1 MQLYVKCTF
10 SFLLIQVFHI
20 CADGRKISFLCP
32 NGTIF
37 RQSHLI
43 CDWWWTVDCANS
55 KEHYEESAELLANDR
70 KIYQARSDAISKS
83 RARQQVNR
91 KPGIIRESEGES
103 ASEKSYITEPVPRNA
118 RVQTHSRVISPR
130 KQLPNSTPNPGLSR
144 SSEEFQTVSR
154 MEQAGQRQIHAFNP
168 SYTESNQKRP
178 QYQENRQSKLFDKTD
193 QHHKDI
199 NSQNTPPVPRGP
211 EQGRI
216 LQSNQFPEFQPPL
229 ESPPRPQQTPVTT
242 HRPKTGQFKH
252 SRQFE
257 QSLSDRHVPVNR
269 VSQSRQQPQQSVILQ
284 GQQQP
289 QFRPEPQTF
298 SENKV
303 VNNDSRSY
311 NHVRFLPATEI
322 EGQLPAETGSFV
334 NSRGSKLNGINQARD
349 RQRILQNRVQQTTS
363 TTYVDF
369 DRSRNIT
376 LEISSQVKSA
386 GVQVTERGIT
396 DLPNKQS
403 SPEPMTEEVH
413 FDDVGLKKPS
423 SEEQFKDEDLFYLR
437 GTSTENDLIDGIAFT
452 ESPVKHSNTYTSV
465 FEEDFKNGSVALGP
479 TGNVALFN
487 PPSDTRFGNEYVRG
501 GYENEDVRGY
511 TESTESV
518 HILDTLASTTLLPDV
533 DYGSG
538 STSPDLPSSFPT
550 RKSHRFYSPT
560 TTQTPNFPEPSTVQN
575 TENSTEE
582 PPEEDVFTRKNTSN
596 PHTVIS
602 YRNDKDHPT
611 ESPPE
616 LLRNIDI
623 STVHPMRSQPT
634 STPASL
640 LTVPNKLFSAVE
652 ESVPKKLEPIFVEII
667 DQGSS
672 ERPVL
677 RAYTVEELEN
687 RRENT
692 GSVKFTDKNKLLTSN
707 PEAIASRSNTLQAG
721 ERSSTVTESPSPF
734 ALSRMLRPPNELTY
748 LTAFPDHKYSEL
760 PTTELPPNPYYTLS
774 TILLPPEHVA
784 VSSDLHD
791 KNKVSNGGSHQD
803 SSTFRTTIKSAHI
816 DHTTPRNHVTLSR
829 RLQPPFESLVQF
841 NSGLSVPNISST
853 VQQGK
858 QQHTIIPVNQDT
870 FTGFET
876 FEAGGGQNIGTYQLR
891 QEADLA
897 QGIFV
902 TSELS
907 SSATSTSEPTGPSS
921 VHVDVQHLT
930 SEPSPVTPFPFKK
943 HKTVSESIQS
953 TTPFLNISLEE
964 PATEPDIPISHL
976 KQEPSSFPWYK
987 SRDGFVIPASSGPS
1001 TLHSLAVYFSIRD
1014 RTQETTVDTLNGFSF
1029 EKLKLDGEKPTTESV
1044 PTVLSTANDIT
1055 PDVNETDVPV
1065 LAPSLLTK
1073 PIRDSY
1079 SLLFPNNKEVHSSVA
1094 EQMRNVTSTAE
1105 IPDAITKG
1113 KKTSSLHNAIM
1124 NELLDKLAEISEME
1138 AKPLSDRKIAS
1149 SQRQVL
1155 HSDTEDLL
1163 QGTDSQDLRELA
1175 QIFSRAL
1182 SAYLENPEGFK
1193 KVLSEVRPKVPSYV
1207 DRDGAKE
1214 FESKEFLDT
1223 TRSTV
1228 ISSTPV
1234 PLTTSSTE
1242 YSSVTQEDEEVLDF
1256 SDMSKVSRRK
1266 SKPTTLLPPHS
1277 KSIKTEKWKNSVSTS
1292 YVNPAVVTSSGRNRV
1307 THTTSKPSSSDTV
1320 EDVYLKPPEEGL
1332 QNAQSTYYT
1341 LSQQQVPENTATVSP
1356 NMFES
1361 LQVTE
1366 GLGEDYT
1373 LPFGTKQYDGPGYG
1387 PQAGEVKFGP
1397 TAGGVNDPSRP
1408 RYGGFQNNSGV
1419 TLKEAPVTIID
1430 TQARVD
1436 ATTLVPEGK
1445 LKARSTVKPISVTL
1459 AVETTSTEEVPAEI
1473 GSIFNTFIPQELNN
1487 LAVAGTPET
1496 PAALISDEN
1505 ILKQRDNPQN
1515 LVPSSNEAVLGVNI
1529 GSYASLPSNRP
1540 SNSHNVEEK
1549 WSSLGSTV
1557 DALTINH
1564 ELSESD
1570 IKQRASSAA
1579 AQQFISSI
1587 TTTQEL
1593 TPTTH
1598 PVFRVRNRI
1607 TSKSD
1612 TSELAVPIEYSE
1624 NKTRSLPYNCGTFTS
1639 GRSSVSPQTE
1649 TNKHSQLAHESVFTS
1664 TSESSSEH
1672 SDTVREIKP
1681 FNISDRTFYSEEI
1694 KSPPPPSASLVRV
1707 SASRKSKVE
1716 TSNSSSKVPESSET
1730 KSIITSDKSTPFIV
1744 QQTTTTQTYYPT
1756 HESENISFQRKSG
1769 TDRYSQHVRKFQE
1782 PDELRQGLRGASEIS
1797 VPSERFVP
1805 APFTETSPT
1814 ADTVITSW
1822 KKENNHSEQE
1832 VSNVDLLPVQS
1843 FTSVP
1848 VSASISPLIRNI
1860 PTRRTKYTTTNTH
1873 PNNERFIIKVLE
1885 EDHFVVPNTSASA
1898 RALLDGSSSVI
1909 ATSGSNTLSRKKE
1922 PSEKLKPLNKE
1933 LITGEPNNASNSQRF
1948 VRINTVVNST
1958 SSQTSPNTSTDPAVR
1973 KTFLSNQSPTS
1984 ILRTRSGTDVRIDD
1998 VTSNQLQALEDLQS
2012 MLFSANTTATKDGT
2026 MFANLNESSTLTLI
2040 STMKQAV
2047 MNSTVRRLVLLL
2059 VNSLKENTPQETR
2072 TQLIEALLRMP
2083 INHKLS
2089 DTQQDS
2095 VSTLLEKRVEHVSE
2109 KLNGEST
2116 LVTVTPL
2123 SILPE
2128 TSPIS
2133 TITQPDLHDKHLSI
2147 TQVSATNLQSRAGKN
2162 SQTATSE
2169 APQVRTAARSKG
2181 RRLVRVKIT
2190 TERPLVMPRT
2200 TSSSDK
2206 HSQPKDFTKEGD
2218 SLPQSDT
2225 RAVELLQSLY
2235 SLASRWG

>member
-1 MQLYVKCTF
+1 MQLYMECTF
-10 SFLLIQVFHI
+10 SILLIQVFHI

-83 RARQQVNR
+83 RARQHVNR
-91 KPGIIRESEGES
+91 KPGIIRESEEES
-103 ASEKSYITEPVPRNA
+103 ASETSYSTESVPRSA
-118 RVQTHSRVISPR
+118 RIQAQSRVISPR
-130 KQLPNSTPNPGLSR
+130 KQLPNSTPNPGFSH
-144 SSEEFQTVSR
+144 SSEEFPTVSR
-154 MEQAGQRQIHAFNP
+154 MEQAGQRKTHAFNP
-168 SYTESNQKRP
+168 PYTESNQKLP
-178 QYQENRQSKLFDKTD
+178 QYQENRQTKLFHKTD
-193 QHHKDI
+193 QRHKDI
-199 NSQNTPPVPRGP
+199 NFSQNTPLTPRGP
-211 EQGRI
+211 EQGQI
-216 LQSNQFPEFQPPL
+216 LQSNQFPEIKPPL
-229 ESPPRPQQTPVTT
+229 EGPPRPQQPPVAT
-242 HRPKTGQFKH
+242 HPPKTGQFNH

-269 VSQSRQQPQQSVILQ
+269 VSHSRQQPQQSVILQ
-284 GQQQP
+284 DQQQQQ
-289 QFRPEPQTF
+289 QFRPVPQTF
-298 SENKV
+298 SENKA
-303 VNNDSRSY
+303 VNNDPRSY
-311 NHVRFLPATEI
+311 NHVRFLPSTET

-334 NSRGSKLNGINQARD
+334 NSRGSKLNGVNQARD
-349 RQRILQNRVQQTTS
+349 RQRISQNRVQQTTS
-363 TTYVDF
+363 TSYGDF
-369 DRSRNIT
+369 DRSQNIT
-376 LEISSQVKSA
+376 PEISSQMKSV
-386 GVQVTERGIT
+386 GFQVTERGIT

-403 SPEPMTEEVH
+403 SPDPIKEEVN
-413 FDDVGLKKPS
+413 FDDAGLKEPS

-465 FEEDFKNGSVALGP
+465 FEEGFNSGSIALGP
-479 TGNVALFN
+479 TGNVALSN
-487 PPSDTRFGNEYVRG
+487 PPSDTGFGNEYVRG
-501 GYENEDVRGY
+501 GYENEDIRGY

-518 HILDTLASTTLLPDV
+518 HIIDTLKSTTLLPDV

-538 STSPDLPSSFPT
+538 ATYPDLSSRFST

-560 TTQTPNFPEPSTVQN
+560 TTQTPNIPEPSTVQN
-575 TENSTEE
+575 TESSTEE
-582 PPEEDVFTRKNTSN
+582 PPEEDVSTRKNTSN

-602 YRNDKDHPT
+602 YRNDKDHFT

-623 STVHPMRSQPT
+623 STVQPMRSQPT
-634 STPASL
+634 SMPASL
-640 LTVPNKLFSAVE
+640 LTVPNKVFFAAE

-687 RRENT
+687 RRENI
-692 GSVKFTDKNKLLTSN
+692 GSVKFTDKEKLLTSN
-707 PEAIASRSNTLQAG
+707 PEIIASRSNRLQAG
-721 ERSSTVTESPSPF
+721 EWSSNVTESPSPF
-734 ALSRMLRPPNELTY
+734 NLSRRLRPPNELPY
-748 LTAFPDHKYSEL
+748 LTGFPDHKYSEL
-760 PTTELPPNPYYTLS
+760 ATTALPPNHHVTLS
-774 TILLPPEHVA
+774 RILLPPEHVA

-791 KNKVSNGGSHQD
+791 KNKMSNGGYHQD
-803 SSTFRTTIKSAHI
+803 SSTFRTTIKSPYI
-816 DHTTPRNHVTLSR
+816 DYTTPRNPVTLSR
-829 RLQPPFESLVQF
+829 RLQPPFEPLVQF
-841 NSGLSVPNISST
+841 NNELSVPNISST
-853 VQQGK
+853 AQQGK
-858 QQHTIIPVNQDT
+858 QQHTIIPVNQGT

-891 QEADLA
+891 QEAGLA

-902 TSELS
+902 TSESS
-907 SSATSTSEPTGPSS
+907 SSATSSSDPTGPSS
-921 VHVDVQHLT
+921 VHVDVQHII
-930 SEPSPVTPFPFKK
+930 SAPSPVTPLPFKK
-943 HKTVSESIQS
+943 YKTVSESIQS
-953 TTPFLNISLEE
+953 TTPFLNISLEV
-964 PATEPDIPISHL
+964 PATEPNIPL
-976 KQEPSSFPWYK
+976 KQEPSSSPWYK

-1014 RTQETTVDTLNGFSF
+1014 RTQETTVDTLSGFNF
-1029 EKLKLDGEKPTTESV
+1029 EKLKLEGEKPTTESV
-1044 PTVLSTANDIT
+1044 PTVLSTANNFT
-1055 PDVNETDVPV
+1055 PDVNETEVPV

-1079 SLLFPNNKEVHSSVA
+1079 SLLFPNNKEAHSSVA
-1094 EQMRNVTSTAE
+1094 EQMRNVTSTAQ
-1105 IPDAITKG
+1105 IPDVITKG

-1193 KVLSEVRPKVPSYV
+1193 KVLSEVRPKGPSYV
-1207 DRDGAKE
+1207 DRDDAKE
-1214 FESKEFLDT
+1214 FESKQYLDT

-1228 ISSTPV
+1228 SSSTPV
-1234 PLTTSSTE
+1234 PPTTSSTE

-1266 SKPTTLLPPHS
+1266 SKPTTLLPPYS
-1277 KSIKTEKWKNSVSTS
+1277 KSIKTDKWKNSVSTS
-1292 YVNPAVVTSSGRNRV
+1292 YVNPHIVTSSGRNRV
-1307 THTTSKPSSSDTV
+1307 TDTTSKPSSSDTV
-1320 EDVYLKPPEEGL
+1320 EDAYLKPPDEGL

-1356 NMFES
+1356 NTFES

-1387 PQAGEVKFGP
+1387 PQAGEVKFAP

-1408 RYGGFQNNSGV
+1408 RYGGFQNNSGI

-1436 ATTLVPEGK
+1436 ATTLVPDGK

-1505 ILKQRDNPQN
+1505 ILKQRNNPQN
-1515 LVPSSNEAVLGVNI
+1515 LVSSSNEAVLGVNI
-1529 GSYASLPSNRP
+1529 GSYASLLSNQP
-1540 SNSHNVEEK
+1540 SNSHNVDGK
-1549 WSSLGSTV
+1549 WSSLGSSV

-1570 IKQRASSAA
+1570 VKQRASSAA

-1587 TTTQEL
+1587 TTTQEM
-1593 TPTTH
+1593 TSTTH

-1607 TSKSD
+1607 TSKSGSSAL
-1612 TSELAVPIEYSE
+1612 TIPVEYSE
-1624 NKTRSLPYNCGTFTS
+1624 NKARSLPYKCGTFTS
-1639 GRSSVSPQTE
+1639 GRSSVSPQTQ
-1649 TNKHSQLAHESVFTS
+1649 TNKHSQLAYESVFTR

-1672 SDTVREIKP
+1672 SDPVREIKP

-1694 KSPPPPSASLVRV
+1694 KLPPPPSASLVHV
-1707 SASRKSKVE
+1707 SVPRKSKVE
-1716 TSNSSSKVPESSET
+1716 TSNSSSKVPDN
-1730 KSIITSDKSTPFIV
+1730 SDKISVITTDKNTPFIV
-1744 QQTTTTQTYYPT
+1744 QEMTTTHTYYPIL
-1756 HESENISFQRKSG
+1756 ESKSISFQRKSG
-1769 TDRYSQHVRKFQE
+1769 TDRYSQNVRNFQE
-1782 PDELRQGLRGASEIS
+1782 PDELRQGLKGASEIS
-1797 VPSERFVP
+1797 VPSEQFVS
-1805 APFTETSPT
+1805 ALFIQTSPT
-1814 ADTVITSW
+1814 ADTDIASW
-1822 KKENNHSEQE
+1822 KQENNNSEQE
-1832 VSNVDLLPVQS
+1832 VSNVDLLHVQS
-1843 FTSVP
+1843 STSVP
-1848 VSASISPLIRNI
+1848 VSTSISPSIRNT
-1860 PTRRTKYTTTNTH
+1860 PTRRTKYTTTNTQ
-1873 PNNERFIIKVLE
+1873 PYNERFIVKVLE

-1909 ATSGSNTLSRKKE
+1909 ATSGNNTLSRKKE
-1922 PSEKLKPLNKE
+1922 PSEKLKTLSKE
-1933 LITGEPNNASNSQRF
+1933 LITGEPNNASISQHF
-1948 VRINTVVNST
+1948 VRINTVVDST
-1958 SSQTSPNTSTDPAVR
+1958 RSQTSPNTSTVPAVR
-1973 KTFLSNQSPTS
+1973 KTFLSDQSPTS
-1984 ILRTRSGTDVRIDD
+1984 TLRTRSGTDVRMDD
-1998 VTSNQLQALEDLQS
+1998 VTANQLQVLEDLQS

-2026 MFANLNESSTLTLI
+2026 MFGNLNESSTLTLI

-2083 INHKLS
+2083 VNHKPS
-2089 DTQQDS
+2089 DAQQDS
-2095 VSTLLEKRVEHVSE
+2095 ISTLLEKRVEHVSE
-2109 KLNGEST
+2109 KLNGKST
-2116 LVTVTPL
+2116 LVNVTPP
-2123 SILPE
+2123 SILLE
-2128 TSPIS
+2128 TSPTS
-2133 TITQPDLHDKHLSI
+2133 TITQPDFQDKHLSI
-2147 TQVSATNLQSRAGKN
+2147 TQVSATNLQSRGGKN

-2190 TERPLVMPRT
+2190 TERPLVTPRM
-2200 TSSSDK
+2200 TSSSEK
-2206 HSQPKDFTKEGD
+2206 HSQPTDFTKEGD

>member
-1 MQLYVKCTF
+1 M
-10 SFLLIQVFHI
+10 
-20 CADGRKISFLCP
+20 
-32 NGTIF
+32 
-37 RQSHLI
+37 I

-83 RARQQVNR
+83 RARQNINR

-103 ASEKSYITEPVPRNA
+103 ASETSYSTEPVPRNA
-118 RVQTHSRVISPR
+118 RIQAHSRVNSPR
-130 KQLPNSTPNPGLSR
+130 KQLHNSTPNPVFSH
-144 SSEEFQTVSR
+144 SSEDFQTVSR
-154 MEQAGQRQIHAFNP
+154 MEKAGQRKVHAFNP
-168 SYTESNQKRP
+168 PNTESNQKHP

-199 NSQNTPPVPRGP
+199 NFSQNTPLAPRSP
-211 EQGRI
+211 AQGRI
-216 LQSNQFPEFQPPL
+216 LQSNQFPEIHPPL
-229 ESPPRPQQTPVTT
+229 EDSPRPQQPSVTT
-242 HRPKTGQFKH
+242 HRPKTGQFSH

-269 VSQSRQQPQQSVILQ
+269 VSHSHQQPQQSFILQ
-284 GQQQP
+284 DQQQQQQQQQPQQP
-289 QFRPEPQTF
+289 QFRPEPQIV
-298 SENKV
+298 SENKA

-311 NHVRFLPATEI
+311 NHVRFLPSTEI

-334 NSRGSKLNGINQARD
+334 NSRGSKLNGVNQARD
-349 RQRILQNRVQQTTS
+349 RQRISQSRVQQTTS
-363 TTYVDF
+363 TSYVDF
-369 DRSRNIT
+369 DRSQNIT
-376 LEISSQVKSA
+376 LETSSQVKSA
-386 GVQVTERGIT
+386 GVQFTERGIT

-413 FDDVGLKKPS
+413 FDDAGLREPS
-423 SEEQFKDEDLFYLR
+423 SEEKFKDEDLFYLR
-437 GTSTENDLIDGIAFT
+437 GTSTENHLIDGTAWT
-452 ESPVKHSNTYTSV
+452 ESPIRHSNTYTSV
-465 FEEDFKNGSVALGP
+465 FDEDVKNGSIALGP
-479 TGNVALFN
+479 TGIVGLSN
-487 PPSDTRFGNEYVRG
+487 PPSDTGFSNEYVRH
-501 GYENEDVRGY
+501 GYDSEDTRGY
-511 TESTESV
+511 TESTEPV
-518 HILDTLASTTLLPDV
+518 HIIDTLKSTTVLPDV

-538 STSPDLPSSFPT
+538 ATSPDLSPRFPT

-560 TTQTPNFPEPSTVQN
+560 TTHTPNISESTTVQN
-575 TENSTEE
+575 TESSTEE
-582 PPEEDVFTRKNTSN
+582 PTEEDVFTRKNTSN
-596 PHTVIS
+596 PQTITS
-602 YRNDKDHPT
+602 YRNVKDHLT

-623 STVHPMRSQPT
+623 GTVQPVRSQPT
-634 STPASL
+634 SMPASL
-640 LTVPNKLFSAVE
+640 PTVPNKVFSAAK

-667 DQGSS
+667 DQDSS
-672 ERPVL
+672 EHPVL

-692 GSVKFTDKNKLLTSN
+692 GSVKFTYKDKLLTSN
-707 PEAIASRSNTLQAG
+707 HETIASRSNTLQAG

-734 ALSRMLRPPNELTY
+734 TLSRRLRPPSELPY
-748 LTAFPDHKYSEL
+748 LTAFPNHRYSEQ
-760 PTTELPPNPYYTLS
+760 TTTALPPNPYVTLS

-791 KNKVSNGGSHQD
+791 KNKINNGDFHQD
-803 SSTFRTTIKSAHI
+803 SSTFRTTVKSPYI
-816 DHTTPRNHVTLSR
+816 DHTTPRNPVTLSR
-829 RLQPPFESLVQF
+829 RLQPPFEPLVQF

-853 VQQGK
+853 VQQDK
-858 QQHTIIPVNQDT
+858 QQHTKIPVNQDT

-876 FEAGGGQNIGTYQLR
+876 FEAGGGQNIGTYKLR
-891 QEADLA
+891 QEAGLA
-897 QGIFV
+897 HGIFV
-902 TSELS
+902 TSETA
-907 SSATSTSEPTGPSS
+907 SSATSGSEPTGPSS
-921 VHVDVQHLT
+921 VHHLT

-943 HKTVSESIQS
+943 HNTVSESIQS
-953 TTPFLNISLEE
+953 TTPFLNVSLEE
-964 PATEPDIPISHL
+964 PATEPNVPLSPL
-976 KQEPSSFPWYK
+976 KQEPSSSPWYK
-987 SRDGFVIPASSGPS
+987 NRDGFVIPASSGPS

-1014 RTQETTVDTLNGFSF
+1014 RTQETTVDTLNGFNF
-1029 EKLKLDGEKPTTESV
+1029 EEHKLEGEKPTTESV
-1044 PTVLSTANDIT
+1044 TTVLSTFNDFT
-1055 PDVNETDVPV
+1055 PVVNETHVPV

-1079 SLLFPNNKEVHSSVA
+1079 SLLFPNNKEAHNSVA
-1094 EQMRNVTSTAE
+1094 EQMRNVTSKTE
-1105 IPDAITKG
+1105 IPDAVTKG
-1113 KKTSSLHNAIM
+1113 KKISSLHNAIM

-1138 AKPLSDRKIAS
+1138 AKPLSDRKNTS

-1193 KVLSEVRPKVPSYV
+1193 KVLSEVRPKGPSYV
-1207 DRDGAKE
+1207 DRGDAKE
-1214 FESKEFLDT
+1214 FESKQFLGT
-1223 TRSTV
+1223 TRSTLG
-1228 ISSTPV
+1228 SSTPV

-1277 KSIKTEKWKNSVSTS
+1277 KSIKTEIWKNSFSTS

-1307 THTTSKPSSSDTV
+1307 TDTTSKTSSGDTV
-1320 EDVYLKPPEEGL
+1320 EDIYLKPPEEGL
-1332 QNAQSTYYT
+1332 QNAQSAYYT
-1341 LSQQQVPENTATVSP
+1341 SSQQQVPENTATVSP
-1356 NMFES
+1356 YIFES

-1387 PQAGEVKFGP
+1387 PQAGEVKFAP

-1430 TQARVD
+1430 TQASFD
-1436 ATTLVPEGK
+1436 ATTLVPDGK
-1445 LKARSTVKPISVTL
+1445 LKARSTVKPAAVTL
-1459 AVETTSTEEVPAEI
+1459 DVETTSTEGFPAEI

-1515 LVPSSNEAVLGVNI
+1515 LVPSSNEAVVGVNI
-1529 GSYASLPSNRP
+1529 GSYASLPSNQP
-1540 SNSHNVEEK
+1540 SDSHNVEGK
-1549 WSSLGSTV
+1549 WSSLGSVV
-1557 DALTINH
+1557 DALAINH

-1570 IKQRASSAA
+1570 VKQRTSSAA
-1579 AQQFISSI
+1579 AQQLISSI
-1587 TTTQEL
+1587 TTTPEL

-1598 PVFRVRNRI
+1598 PVFRVINRT

-1612 TSELAVPIEYSE
+1612 TSDLAVPVQYSE
-1624 NKTRSLPYNCGTFTS
+1624 NKTHALPYNCGTFTS
-1639 GRSSVSPQTE
+1639 GRSSVSPQTQA
-1649 TNKHSQLAHESVFTS
+1649 NKHSQLSYESVFTS
-1664 TSESSSEH
+1664 TSESSSDN
-1672 SDTVREIKP
+1672 SDPVRESKP
-1681 FNISDRTFYSEEI
+1681 FNISDRMFYSEEI
-1694 KSPPPPSASLVRV
+1694 KPPPPPSASLVRV
-1707 SASRKSKVE
+1707 AVSRKSKVE
-1716 TSNSSSKVPESSET
+1716 TSNSSSKVPDSSD
-1730 KSIITSDKSTPFIV
+1730 KISVITSDESTPFIV
-1744 QQTTTTQTYYPT
+1744 QQTTTTQSYFPT
-1756 HESENISFQRKSG
+1756 LESKSISFQPKSG
-1769 TDRYSQHVRKFQE
+1769 TDKYSQRVRNFQE
-1782 PDELRQGLRGASEIS
+1782 PDELRQGLKGASEIS
-1797 VPSERFVP
+1797 VPSEQFVP
-1805 APFTETSPT
+1805 APFIGTSPT
-1814 ADTVITSW
+1814 DDTVVASW
-1822 KKENNHSEQE
+1822 KQENNHSEQE
-1832 VSNVDLLPVQS
+1832 VSNVDLLHVQN

-1848 VSASISPLIRNI
+1848 VPNSILPSRRNT
-1860 PTRRTKYTTTNTH
+1860 PTRRTKNTTTNT
-1873 PNNERFIIKVLE
+1873 PTYNERFIVKVLE
-1885 EDHFVVPNTSASA
+1885 EDHFVVPNTSVSA

-1909 ATSGSNTLSRKKE
+1909 ATSGSNTLSKKKE
-1922 PSEKLKPLNKE
+1922 PSEKLKPLSKE
-1933 LITGEPNNASNSQRF
+1933 LITGEPNNASYSQHF
-1948 VRINTVVNST
+1948 VRINTLVNST
-1958 SSQTSPNTSTDPAVR
+1958 RSQTSPNTSTVPTVR
-1973 KTFLSNQSPTS
+1973 QTFLSNQSPTS
-1984 ILRTRSGTDVRIDD
+1984 MLTTRSGTDVRMDD
-1998 VTSNQLQALEDLQS
+1998 VTANQLQALEDLQS

-2072 TQLIEALLRMP
+2072 AQLIEALLRMP

-2089 DTQQDS
+2089 DTQQGS

-2109 KLNGEST
+2109 KLNGKST
-2116 LVTVTPL
+2116 LVTVTPP
-2123 SILPE
+2123 SILLE

-2133 TITQPDLHDKHLSI
+2133 TITQPDFQDKHLSI
-2147 TQVSATNLQSRAGKN
+2147 TQVSATNLQTRGGKN

-2169 APQVRTAARSKG
+2169 APQVRAAARSKG
-2181 RRLVRVKIT
+2181 RRIVRVKIT
-2190 TERPLVMPRT
+2190 TERTLVMPRM
-2200 TSSSDK
+2200 TSSSEK